1 MAQRILVADD
11 DRQINRLVQSY
22 LERAGYEVSTAFDGE
37 QALHRMRAQRPDMAV
52 LDVMMP
58 GRDGFEL
65 VRLARADKQLS
76 ALPILLL
83 TARVEDVDKLKGL
96 DLGADD
102 YLTKPF
108 NPQEV
113 VARVR
118 AILRRVNGDIRPS
131 TLLRVRELSLDTASH
146 QVKLSEQLLE
156 LTPAEFALLQAFM
169 QHPDR
174 AFTRGELIDVA
185 FGDTYEGFERTIDT
199 HIKNLRRKIEADASD
214 PQFILTVFGVGYKMG
229 QSA

>member
-22 LERAGYEVSTAFDGE
+22 LERAGYEVRTAFDGE
-37 QALHRMRAQRPDMAV
+37 QALHLMRAEQPDMVV

-65 VRLARADKQLS
+65 VRLARADRHLA
-76 ALPILLL
+76 ALPILML

-118 AILRRVNGDIRPS
+118 AILRRVNGDVKPS
-131 TLLRVRELSLDTASH
+131 QVLRVRELSLNVESH
-146 QVKLSEQLLE
+146 QAALGDHALE
-156 LTPAEFALLQAFM
+156 LTPAEFALLQAFL
-169 QHPDR
+169 QFPER

-185 FGDTYEGFERTIDT
+185 FGDTYDGFERTIDT
-199 HIKNLRRKIEADASD
+199 HIKNLRRKIEADPSE
-214 PQFILTVFGVGYKMG
+214 PQYILTVFGVGYKLG
-229 QSA
+229 R

>member
-22 LERAGYEVSTAFDGE
+22 LERAGYEVRVAYDGN
-37 QALHRMRAQRPDMAV
+37 QAMHLLRAERPDMAV
-52 LDVMMP
+52 FDVMMP
-58 GRDGFEL
+58 GYDGFEL
-65 VRLARADKQLS
+65 VRLVRADKHLA
-76 ALPILLL
+76 ALPILML

-108 NPQEV
+108 NPPEV

-118 AILRRVNGDIRPS
+118 AILRRANGEVKPS
-131 TLLRVRELSLDTASH
+131 PVLRVRELSVNTEAHLAYLRDQPLD
-146 QVKLSEQLLE
+146 
-156 LTPAEFALLQAFM
+156 LTPAEFALLQALM
-169 QHPDR
+169 QSPER

-185 FGDTYEGFERTIDT
+185 FGDTYEGFERTVDT
-199 HIKNLRRKIEADASD
+199 HIKNLRRKVEADPSD
-214 PQFILTVFGVGYKMG
+214 PQYVVTVFGIGYKLG
-229 QSA
+229 H

>member
-22 LERAGYEVSTAFDGE
+22 LERAGYEVRVAYDGN
-37 QALHRMRAQRPDMAV
+37 QAMHLLRAERPDMAV
-52 LDVMMP
+52 FDVMMP
-58 GRDGFEL
+58 GHDGFEL
-65 VRLARADKQLS
+65 VRLVRADKHLA
-76 ALPILLL
+76 ALPILML

-108 NPQEV
+108 NPPEV

-118 AILRRVNGDIRPS
+118 AILRRANGEMKPS
-131 TLLRVRELSLDTASH
+131 PVLRVRELSLNTEAHIAFMRD
-146 QVKLSEQLLE
+146 LPLD
-156 LTPAEFALLQAFM
+156 LTPAEFALLQALM
-169 QHPDR
+169 QSPER

-185 FGDTYEGFERTIDT
+185 FGDTYEGFERTVDT
-199 HIKNLRRKIEADASD
+199 HIKNLRRKIEADPSD
-214 PQFILTVFGVGYKMG
+214 PQYVMTVFGIGYKLG
-229 QSA
+229 R

>member
-83 TARVEDVDKLKGL
+83 TAACARFC
-96 DLGADD
+96 GA
-102 YLTKPF
+102 
-108 NPQEV
+108 
-113 VARVR
+113 
-118 AILRRVNGDIRPS
+118 
-131 TLLRVRELSLDTASH
+131 
-146 QVKLSEQLLE
+146 
-156 LTPAEFALLQAFM
+156 
-169 QHPDR
+169 
-174 AFTRGELIDVA
+174 
-185 FGDTYEGFERTIDT
+185 
-199 HIKNLRRKIEADASD
+199 
-214 PQFILTVFGVGYKMG
+214 
-229 QSA
+229 

>member
-22 LERAGYEVSTAFDGE
+22 LERAGYEVRVAYDGN
-37 QALHRMRAQRPDMAV
+37 QAMHLLRAERPDMAV
-52 LDVMMP
+52 FDVMMP
-58 GRDGFEL
+58 GHDGFEL
-65 VRLARADKQLS
+65 VRLVRADKHLS
-76 ALPILLL
+76 ALPILML

-108 NPQEV
+108 NPPEV

-118 AILRRVNGDIRPS
+118 AILRRANGDVKPS
-131 TLLRVRELSLDTASH
+131 PVLRARELSLNTEAHLAYLRGQSLD
-146 QVKLSEQLLE
+146 
-156 LTPAEFALLQAFM
+156 LTPAEFALLQALM
-169 QHPDR
+169 QSPER

-199 HIKNLRRKIEADASD
+199 HIKNLRRKIEADPSD
-214 PQFILTVFGVGYKMG
+214 PQYVVTVFGIGYKLG
-229 QSA
+229 R